1 MLIEATGSARMR
13 ALIFPALAFLGFAF
27 AASAQA
33 VYPEKPITLIVPFAA
48 GGANNAIARII
59 AQEMSTVLGQPVVVD
74 NRAGAGGALG
84 SDLVA
89 KSPPDGYTIL
99 IASSAHAI
107 NPSVHRT
114 MPYNTLNDFTSVMQ
128 VTKDAPYVVIVGDG
142 QPIRNI
148 GDVIALARLKP
159 GTISYASSGNGGA
172 PHLAGALLGHMA
184 GVELTHVPYKGG
196 GPALVDVMRGEV
208 TIYFASLAT
217 ALPQLK
223 AGKVRAIAVSTAARS
238 PNLPSVPTIAESGA
252 PGFAISSWYGILAP
266 AKTPPAIVAQLNAA
280 LARVLALPDVKTRL
294 ADQGEE
300 ANIGTPEAFHQQI
313 ASEMA
318 KYARIVDVAKI
329 PRE

>member
-1 MLIEATGSARMR
+1 MKFSMPGWIGAWTIVAI
-13 ALIFPALAFLGFAF
+13 AALAALPSF
-27 AASAQA
+27 AA
-33 VYPEKPITLIVPFAA
+33 YPEKPITLIVPFAA
-48 GGANNAIARII
+48 GGANNAIARIV
-59 AQEMSTVLGQPVVVD
+59 AQELTSVLGQPVVVD

-89 KSPPDGYTIL
+89 KSAADGYTIL

-107 NPSVHRT
+107 NPSVHKQ
-114 MPYNTLNDFTSVMQ
+114 MPYNTLNDFATIMQ

-142 QPIRNI
+142 QPIKNI
-148 GDVIALARLKP
+148 GDVIALAKAKP
-159 GTISYASSGNGGA
+159 GSVSYASSGNGGA
-172 PHLAGALLGHMA
+172 PHLAGALLGHLA

-208 TIYFASLAT
+208 TLYFASLTT

-238 PNLPSVPTIAESGA
+238 INLPNVPTIAESGI
-252 PGFAISSWYGILAP
+252 PDFAISSWYGILAP

-280 LARVLALPDVKTRL
+280 LAKVLALPAVQARL
-294 ADQGEE
+294 AEQGEE
-300 ANIGTPEAFHQQI
+300 ANIGTPEAFHQKI
-313 ASEMA
+313 ASEIA
-318 KYARIVDVAKI
+318 KYARIVDIAKI

>member
-1 MLIEATGSARMR
+1 MKFSMPGWIGAWTIVAI
-13 ALIFPALAFLGFAF
+13 AALAASPSF
-27 AASAQA
+27 AA
-33 VYPEKPITLIVPFAA
+33 YPEKPITLIVPFAA
-48 GGANNAIARII
+48 GGANNAIARIV
-59 AQEMSTVLGQPVVVD
+59 AQELTSVLGQPVVVD

-89 KSPPDGYTIL
+89 KSAADGYTIL

-107 NPSVHRT
+107 NPSVHKQ
-114 MPYNTLNDFTSVMQ
+114 MPYNTLNDFATIMQ

-142 QPIRNI
+142 QPIQNI
-148 GDVIALARLKP
+148 SDVIALAKAKP
-159 GTISYASSGNGGA
+159 GSVSYASSGNGGA
-172 PHLAGALLGHMA
+172 PHLAGALLGHLA

-208 TIYFASLAT
+208 TLYFASLTT

-238 PNLPSVPTIAESGA
+238 TNLPNVPTIAESGI
-252 PGFAISSWYGILAP
+252 PDFAISSWYGILAP

-280 LARVLALPDVKTRL
+280 LAKVLALPAVQARL
-294 ADQGEE
+294 AEQGEE
-300 ANIGTPEAFHQQI
+300 ANIGTPEAFHQKI
-313 ASEMA
+313 ASEIA